1 MTDDDRK
8 SREAEFHDRA
18 FADET
23 RQKVQKWYLLH
34 SAQDFYRELLES
46 RSDGAEVLEYGCG
59 PGSHS
64 YFVAE
69 HGAGNVVGIDISPVG
84 IEKAAAEAEKR
95 GLENISF
102 RVMDAEQLEFADN
115 SFDLVCGSAILHHL
129 DLERAY
135 AGLARVLRPTGTAL
149 FVEPLGH
156 NPIINLYRN
165 RTPSLRTVDEHPLL
179 FDDLKQA
186 DRWFGNVRAR
196 FYYLGAL
203 AAVPARNTAAFD
215 GLVRSLGPSIAS
227 PSDTYRPYGVS
238 PGTSSSSS
246 EHAAEEDSVASRSSH
261 LESGG
266 KQDITR
272 TGQVIVE
279 NGVVASAKWMDGWG
293 ASGRSTDDKQQRA
306 RVVVQDRGRC
316 GGQDSLARPAR
327 RSAIQP
333 PEAPT
338 TSNAGRLSQEKT

>member
-135 AGLARVLRPTGTAL
+135 AELARVLRPTGTAL
-149 FVEPLGH
+149 FVEPLGL

-215 GLVRSLGPSIAS
+215 GLVRSLEAIDRLAFRYLPPVRRFAWYIVLELGAPLSDVERRTS
-227 PSDTYRPYGVS
+227 PERADV
-238 PGTSSSSS
+238 TS
-246 EHAAEEDSVASRSSH
+246 
-261 LESGG
+261 
-266 KQDITR
+266 
-272 TGQVIVE
+272 
-279 NGVVASAKWMDGWG
+279 
-293 ASGRSTDDKQQRA
+293 
-306 RVVVQDRGRC
+306 
-316 GGQDSLARPAR
+316 
-327 RSAIQP
+327 
-333 PEAPT
+333 
-338 TSNAGRLSQEKT
+338 